1 MESPPLTQDVP
12 VKAPRPRKKRRRLI
26 LLLILILLAAALVLT
41 RLAGGNQIPGAGNW
55 LSAAVQR
62 RDMTVAVSGTG
73 TLQPIDSYKVTAL
86 VRGEIL
92 DAPFEE
98 GDVVEK
104 DSLLFHID
112 SGDAET
118 GIARAQLSVEQ
129 AQLTY
134 DQLLRSQKDARLE
147 ANADGVIQTLFFEAG
162 DSVPAGSVVASI
174 LDRSTMKLTVPFH
187 AADAAAL
194 FPGQSAL
201 VAVDGTPEVLSA
213 AVEEVSPIDSVG
225 PGGTL
230 VRSVTLRVP
239 NPGALD
245 VTNTGTAVVEGVT
258 CAASGPFAYAADK
271 QVTAG
276 MGGTLAELHVKAGDR
291 VSKGQLLGLLDTD
304 ALTDQ
309 LASARLNLR
318 SAQLSLESARK
329 SLESYTL
336 TAPISGTIIEKNYK
350 AGDNVDPS
358 SASLSSSMAVIY
370 DMSALTFDMNVSEL
384 DIGSIAPGQR
394 VEVTAEALPGQ
405 TFTGTVVRVSINGS
419 TTGGFTT
426 YPAAILL
433 EDYGALRPGMNV
445 SARIIV
451 EQADGVL
458 CVPVSAVSRGDTVT
472 VPGEG
477 AMAPDGRTVADP
489 SRLESRP
496 VTLGRGDDEYIEIT
510 SGLEEGDIVL
520 FQSSDPTAALPGA
533 SVAVSG
539 G

>member
-1 MESPPLTQDVP
+1 MESTALTQDVP
-12 VKAPRPRKKRRRLI
+12 VKSPRPRKKRRWLI
-26 LLLILILLAAALVLT
+26 PLLILILAAALVLS
-41 RLAGGNQIPGAGNW
+41 RLVGQGQSPGAGNW
-55 LSAAVQR
+55 LTASAQR
-62 RDMTVAVSGTG
+62 RDMTVAVAGTG

-98 GDVVEK
+98 GEVVEK

-118 GIARAQLSVEQ
+118 GIARARLAVEQ

-134 DQLLRSQKDARLE
+134 DLLLRSQKDTRLE
-147 ANADGVIQTLFFEAG
+147 ANADGVVQSLFFEAG
-162 DSVPAGSVVASI
+162 DSVPAGSAVAAI
-174 LDRSTMKLTVPFH
+174 LDKATMKLTVPFH

-194 FPGQSAL
+194 TPGQSAL
-201 VAVDGTPEVLSA
+201 VTVDGTPEVLA
-213 AVEEVSPIDSVG
+213 GTVEEVSPIDSVG

-239 NPGALD
+239 NPGVLD
-245 VTNTGTAVVEGVT
+245 VTNTGTAAVGNVA

-271 QVTAG
+271 LVTAG
-276 MGGTLAELHVKAGDR
+276 TSGTLAELCVKVGDT
-291 VSKGQLLGLLDTD
+291 VSKGQLLGLFDGD
-304 ALTDQ
+304 AVSDQ
-309 LASARLNLR
+309 IENARLNLR
-318 SAQLSLESARK
+318 SAQLSLESAQK
-329 SLESYTL
+329 ALESYTL

-358 SASLSSSMAVIY
+358 SASLSASMAVIY

-384 DIGSIAPGQR
+384 DIGSVAPGQR

-405 TFTGTVVRVSINGS
+405 TFTGTVERVSINGS

-426 YPAAILL
+426 YPATVLL

-451 EQADGVL
+451 EQAEGVL

-477 AMAPDGRTVADP
+477 AMAPDGHTVADP

-496 VTLGRGDDEYIEIT
+496 VTLGRGDDDYIEIT
-510 SGLEEGDIVL
+510 SGLEEGDTVL
-520 FQSSDPTAALPGA
+520 FQSADSLSAAPGA
-533 SVAVSG
+533 SVAVAG